1 MSTLAIMKAR
11 IASELRRQNIADQI
25 AAAITTAIDAYE
37 TEFGAKMQSRSLTV
51 TTVAGQEFYT
61 TGLSTL
67 LRIDYVTLLVG
78 NSIFELDFM
87 HPATMEA
94 ASTNGTYTGQ
104 PGHWT
109 WFAEQLRLY
118 PVPADSGQ
126 TVRIGGLVQVA
137 APASDGESGNS
148 WMTLYER
155 LIRCRAKWE
164 LATHVIR
171 DQQLKS
177 DMAEATEEARR
188 QFIRRANA
196 KTRGSGRVVPMMC

>member
-1 MSTLAIMKAR
+1 MKAR
-11 IASELRRQNIADQI
+11 IASELRRSNISTQI

-37 TEFGAKMQSRSLTV
+37 TEFGAKMESRSITT
-51 TTVAGQEFYT
+51 TTVANQEFYT
-61 TGLSTL
+61 SGLSTL

-78 NSIFELDFM
+78 NTVFGLNWMSHPDMEL
-87 HPATMEA
+87 
-94 ASTNGTYTGQ
+94 ASTNGTSTGQ
-104 PGHWT
+104 PSWWT
-109 WFAEQLRLY
+109 WHAEQLRLY
-118 PVPADSGQ
+118 PVPAEAGW

-137 APASDGESGNS
+137 APATDGESGNS

-188 QFIRRANA
+188 QFIRRANN